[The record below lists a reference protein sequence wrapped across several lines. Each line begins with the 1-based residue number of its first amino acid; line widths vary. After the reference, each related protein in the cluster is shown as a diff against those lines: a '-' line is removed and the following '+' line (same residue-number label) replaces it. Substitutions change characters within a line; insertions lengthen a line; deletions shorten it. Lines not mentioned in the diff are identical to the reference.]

1 MLTKVESKIPL
12 CSTSAFPSVY
22 YLLVG
27 GEGTCWSWIPCGADS
42 EINITVLK
50 QLYSTLQGSFC
61 YPFYKCSRQIN
72 RILPLLGYTV
82 FSTYCQGRELL
93 TLVKI
98 INGLEYDRWHFD
110 GFWLDFS
117 AWLYSWKTPQSLVRY
132 MVRKFELAVKLD
144 LIGFHSFAW
153 LPDLTINFS

>member
-1 MLTKVESKIPL
+1 MIVNTLWYAQRDQYH
-12 CSTSAFPSVY
+12 SAEAALQHLARVI
-22 YLLVG
+22 LL
-27 GEGTCWSWIPCGADS
+27 S
-42 EINITVLK
+42 L
-50 QLYSTLQGSFC
+50 LQIFS
-61 YPFYKCSRQIN
+61 QIN

-82 FSTYCQGRELL
+82 SSTYCQGRELL

-98 INGLEYDRWHFD
+98 INNLEYDRWHFD

-117 AWLYSWKTPQSLVRY
+117 AWLYSWKTPQSLVRH

-144 LIGFHSFAW
+144 LIGFHSFAC